1 MPFLIIRNDITKVA
15 ADAIVNSANPEP
27 VFGSGTDRAVYQ
39 AAGAEN
45 LLAERK
51 KIGRMKFGEVSAT
64 RAFDLPAKYIIHAA
78 GPKWVDGNAGEMED
92 LASCYRK
99 SLFLAKRLRCKS
111 IAFPLISTGNYGFPK
126 DQALSVALREFRE
139 FLDTTEMEIILV
151 VADKNSFELSSQL
164 ASSVRQFIDDHQ
176 WQRMFEEEYPYSG
189 YHDKDVPQAFAP
201 ETDSFIED
209 DASDHSVFPE
219 SPSMSFGRP
228 AGSPAGRPQG
238 VFFNRIREGIEDTE
252 ESAGEPREK
261 SAGRKA
267 DGIPGRKES
276 RPAGAQKGEEQRS
289 TAGSLKW
296 MEERNAEGSPKWKRE
311 RSAASSPKWKEERS
325 AAGSPKWVE
334 ERSAGSFP
342 KLSKERSAARSAGPA
357 LGSSFRRRRLQD
369 LLDNAGETFQEMLLR
384 LIAEKQ
390 MSFPDVYKRANL
402 DKKLFSKIRHNKSY
416 TPKKQTAVA
425 LAIALRLTLDETA
438 DLIGRAGLAL
448 SPSSTFDLIIEYCIE
463 QRIYDVFEINAL
475 LFEYDQQLLG
485 Y

>member
-64 RAFDLPAKYIIHAA
+64 KAFDLPAKYIIHAA
-78 GPKWVDGNAGEMED
+78 GPKWVDGNKGEMED

-164 ASSVRQFIDDHQ
+164 ASSVRQYIDDHQ
-176 WQRMFEEEYPYSG
+176 WQRMFEEEYPYFG
-189 YHDKDVPQAFAP
+189 YHGKSAPQTFAP
-201 ETDSFIED
+201 EADSFIED
-209 DASDHSVFPE
+209 DASDHGVFPE

-228 AGSPAGRPQG
+228 SGRPAGRPAG
-238 VFFNRIREGIEDTE
+238 RPSGIFFNRIREDIEDAE
-252 ESAGEPREK
+252 ESVGEPREM

-267 DGIPGRKES
+267 AGIPGRKES
-276 RPAGAQKGEEQRS
+276 SAARPQKGEEQ
-289 TAGSLKW
+289 
-296 MEERNAEGSPKWKRE
+296 
-311 RSAASSPKWKEERS
+311 RS

-334 ERSAGSFP
+334 KRSAADSPKWKEERSVGSLP
-342 KLSKERSAARSAGPA
+342 KLSEGRNAARSAGPA
-357 LGSSFRRRRLQD
+357 PGSSFRRRRLQD